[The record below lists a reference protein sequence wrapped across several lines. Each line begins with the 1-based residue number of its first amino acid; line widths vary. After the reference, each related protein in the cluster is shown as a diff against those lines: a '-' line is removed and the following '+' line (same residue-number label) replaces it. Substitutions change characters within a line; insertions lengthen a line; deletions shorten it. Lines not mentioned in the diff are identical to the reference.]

1 MSQFAERKTELLST
15 KKLERNLNLKQLQVN
30 SLLSIT
36 QAINDNVKAPELFAM
51 YKSFLTWEME
61 VKKMALFILQE
72 GHWICVSHQGIS
84 GNYIPKSAGE
94 KLLQFEK
101 LQSLKDESLPFFKD
115 FDVVIPVKHKKE
127 PIAYTFIGGFDEDD
141 DMYNKIQFITTITNI
156 IAVAIENKRLFKR
169 QLEQERLKR
178 EMELASEM
186 QHMLI
191 PATLPQNDC
200 FELASIYKPKLGVG
214 GDYFDFIELDEDNFV
229 FCIADISGKGV
240 AAALLMANFQANF
253 HTLIRKN
260 EPLEV
265 FIDQL
270 NQSLYRITGGDK
282 FLTLFVAKYNK
293 NENLL
298 SYINA
303 GHNPPIL
310 VMDNQ
315 GYIELDKGCA
325 ILGGLSALPH
335 IEVGK
340 QQLGQCALICT
351 FTDGLTDTQNP
362 EGAYFTQEMMHDFV
376 QAHAKLDV
384 QQFNEKLF
392 ESVESFKGENQ
403 LYPDDF
409 TVLTCKISA

>member
-15 KKLERNLNLKQLQVN
+15 KKIERELNLKQLQIN

-61 VKKMALFILQE
+61 VKKMALFILQDE
-72 GHWICVSHQGIS
+72 MWICVTHQGIS
-84 GNYIPKSAGE
+84 GNYIPKSAGD

-101 LQSLKDESLPFFKD
+101 LQSLKDEKVAFFKD

-127 PIAYTFIGGFDEDD
+127 PIAYTFIGGFEEND

-191 PATLPQNDC
+191 PTTLPQNDS

-260 EPLEV
+260 EPLEI

-270 NQSLYRITGGDK
+270 NQSLFRITGGDK

-293 NENLL
+293 KKNQL

-310 VMDNQ
+310 VGDD
-315 GYIELDKGCA
+315 GCVELDKGCA
-325 ILGGLSALPH
+325 ILGGLSTLPH
-335 IEVGK
+335 IEVGEQK
-340 QQLGQCALICT
+340 LGARALICT

-362 EGAYFTQEMMHDFV
+362 EGDYFTQEMMRDFV
-376 QAHAKLDV
+376 KEHSLLDV
-384 QQFNEKLF
+384 EKFNEKLF
-392 ESVESFKGENQ
+392 QTVEQFKGENQ